1 MNILN
6 YLKDINILSIFF
18 RILLSTVIGGLIGM
32 ERGRHGRAA
41 GLRTYIL
48 VSVGSC
54 IATFS
59 GMIMVMEYG
68 NGDPSRIASG
78 VVSGIGFLGAGMI
91 MVRSSR
97 ITGLTT
103 AAALWACGTVGIA
116 VGAGIYSAAIIGTL
130 VILITTSTFSKL
142 EYNQRENIRF
152 YIEITDETKLNY
164 IFDTIRETYPNTNS
178 FEVHTARSGIT
189 GNIGANFNILLMKE
203 DKSEIMTFLRNLDSV
218 VFAIEN

>member
-1 MNILN
+1 
-6 YLKDINILSIFF
+6 
-18 RILLSTVIGGLIGM
+18 M

-48 VSVGSC
+48 VSMGSC
-54 IATFS
+54 IATVS
-59 GMIMVMEYG
+59 GMVMVMDYG
-68 NGDPSRIASG
+68 SGDPSRIASG

-116 VGAGIYSAAIIGTL
+116 IGAGQYIAAIVGSL
-130 VILITTSTFSKL
+130 VILITTSTLTKL

-152 YIEITDETKLNY
+152 YIEIDDKSKLNF
-164 IFDTIRETYPNTNS
+164 IFDTIKTTYPKTNS
-178 FEVHTARSGIT
+178 FEIHNAKSGFY
-189 GNIGANFNILLMKE
+189 GNIGASFNISLTEEDRQKVLL
-203 DKSEIMTFLRNLDSV
+203 FLRNLESV